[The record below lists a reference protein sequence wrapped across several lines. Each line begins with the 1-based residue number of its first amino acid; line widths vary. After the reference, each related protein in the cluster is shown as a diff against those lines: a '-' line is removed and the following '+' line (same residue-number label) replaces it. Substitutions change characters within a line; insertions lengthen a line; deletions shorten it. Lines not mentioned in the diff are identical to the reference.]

1 MKIGN
6 EVRHLDAVK
15 GNFSISDQLVYQA
28 TTLGNFFIPNKISPS
43 LLSSKLEQNSQEAKE
58 LTQSI
63 FSTVRAFVEQQQYFF
78 DMLWQKAIP
87 ARQRIKEIEEG
98 LKREFIETIQD
109 PAETQNLV
117 SKTITSAVE
126 EIDIVF
132 STSNSYKRYEGIIEQ
147 LATKADEG
155 IKVRILL
162 NQNGDIRQSIERLVK
177 MHPQRQQL
185 AIRELDKSIR
195 TKLTTIMADREL
207 SLIVELKDDAKENSN
222 EAIGLATY
230 SNSESTVLSYASIFE
245 ALWIQ
250 SQILY

>member
-1 MKIGN
+1 
-6 EVRHLDAVK
+6 
-15 GNFSISDQLVYQA
+15 
-28 TTLGNFFIPNKISPS
+28 
-43 LLSSKLEQNSQEAKE
+43 LLL
-58 LTQSI
+58 L
-63 FSTVRAFVEQQQYFF
+63 
-78 DMLWQKAIP
+78 
-87 ARQRIKEIEEG
+87 
-98 LKREFIETIQD
+98 
-109 PAETQNLV
+109 
-117 SKTITSAVE
+117 
-126 EIDIVF
+126 
-132 STSNSYKRYEGIIEQ
+132 
-147 LATKADEG
+147 EG

-177 MHPQRQQL
+177 MRPQRQQL
-185 AIRELDKSIR
+185 TIRELDKSIR